1 MDSISRVI
9 IVYDPFFSRLL
20 SWRRVHLLFVSLKI
34 FFLFDV
40 LKNI

>member
-20 SWRRVHLLFVSLKI
+20 SWRRLQLLS
-34 FFLFDV
+34 FL
-40 LKNI
+40 

>member
-20 SWRRVHLLFVSLKI
+20 SWR
-34 FFLFDV
+34 
-40 LKNI
+40 